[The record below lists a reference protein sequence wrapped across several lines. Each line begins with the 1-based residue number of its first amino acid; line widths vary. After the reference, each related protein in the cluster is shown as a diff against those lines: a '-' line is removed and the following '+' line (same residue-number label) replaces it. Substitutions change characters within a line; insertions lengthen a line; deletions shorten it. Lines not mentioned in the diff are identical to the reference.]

1 MDDKFKEELLSR
13 KHEPFTDWQPAKEQ
27 SDVTQGLKNLLN
39 DTVDQAHKTKEALEK
54 KLEPFTEEAGAK
66 IKEFAT
72 LIEDVASKSSK
83 EARSF
88 IAKTLETVAQK
99 IKP

>member
-1 MDDKFKEELLSR
+1 MDEEKDLLKR
-13 KHEPFTDWQPAKEQ
+13 KYEPFTDYRPADEG
-27 SDVTQGLKNLLN
+27 SALKALWN
-39 DTVDQAHKTKEALEK
+39 DTVEQAQKGKEALEK
-54 KLEPFTEEAGAK
+54 KLEPFTEDAGVK
-66 IKEFAT
+66 IKEFAS

-88 IAKTLETVAQK
+88 LAKTLEAVAQK